1 MKNKELIDRFLN
13 GAVSGKGSNLYI
25 RGNLLIN
32 YNTCIC
38 VRMGRSIY
46 LDDYSYSISTRRNQ
60 NYIKANWKW
69 VTLFETNSDLRK
81 YVSVNFGQDL
91 LPGGYYGRED
101 LYEKEYTKK

>member
-1 MKNKELIDRFLN
+1 MKNKELIDMFLN

-32 YNTCIC
+32 YNTCIA
-38 VRMGRSIY
+38 VRIGGSIY
-46 LDDYSYSISTRRNQ
+46 LDDYSYGASTRRHQ

-69 VTLFETNSDLRK
+69 VTPFEYNSDLRK
-81 YVSVNFGQDL
+81 YVSVNFGQEL

-101 LYEKEYTKK
+101 LYAKEYTKK

>member
-32 YNTCIC
+32 YNTCIA
-38 VRMGRSIY
+38 VRIGGSIY
-46 LDDYSYSISTRRNQ
+46 LDDYSYSVSTKRHQ
-60 NYIKANWKW
+60 NYIKSVWRW
-69 VTLFETNSDLRK
+69 VTPFETNSDLRK
-81 YVSVNFGQDL
+81 YISENFGQDL

-101 LYEKEYTKK
+101 LYEKEYTNK